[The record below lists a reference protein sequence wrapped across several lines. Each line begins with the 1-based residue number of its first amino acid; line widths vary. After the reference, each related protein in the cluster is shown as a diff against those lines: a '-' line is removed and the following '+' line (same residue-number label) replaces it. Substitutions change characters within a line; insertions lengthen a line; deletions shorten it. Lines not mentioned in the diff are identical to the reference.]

1 MRNRPFL
8 FFRTMEEIFKN
19 LEPPFDGYKISN
31 FGRIINPRGK
41 ECKPTTAKK
50 YNGQYAYP
58 FCNIN
63 IRRKSGNARKHA
75 SLAVEVYKAFGENY
89 KKGMRVYHK
98 DGDVWNCRIDN
109 LFIST
114 GYNISPTAEQIEVF
128 NSSVVKCVKHFVGAK
143 RMNSYAICDI
153 DDVMGESYRMIWEHL
168 SQWKTSTSFY
178 QFCIRYV
185 RWAFLAEYA
194 KKKKELEFINTVY
207 NTGKITG
214 RRGCE

>member
-1 MRNRPFL
+1 
-8 FFRTMEEIFKN
+8 MEEIFKN
-19 LEPPFDGYKISN
+19 LDPPFDGYKISN
-31 FGRIINPRGK
+31 FGRIISPKGK
-41 ECKPTTAKK
+41 ECKPTTKK
-50 YNGQYAYP
+50 YKGKYAYP

-63 IRRKSGNARKHA
+63 IRRKSGNARKYA

-89 KKGMRVYHK
+89 KKGLKVYHK

-109 LFIST
+109 LFIPT
-114 GYNISPTAEQIEVF
+114 GYTIPPNAEQIKRF
-128 NSSVVKCVKHFVGAK
+128 NTDVIKCVKHYIGIKKLNNCVV
-143 RMNSYAICDI
+143 CDI

-194 KKKKELEFINTVY
+194 KKKKELEFINTLCY
-207 NTGKITG
+207 ARPT
-214 RRGCE
+214 

>member
-1 MRNRPFL
+1 
-8 FFRTMEEIFKN
+8 MEEVFKN

-41 ECKPTTAKK
+41 ECKPATAKTH
-50 YNGQYAYP
+50 NGKYAYP
-58 FCNIN
+58 FCNIS
-63 IRRKSGNARKHA
+63 IRRKSGNAIKYS

-89 KKGMRVYHK
+89 KKGLKVYHK

-109 LFIST
+109 LFIAT
-114 GYNISPTAEQIEVF
+114 GYTIPPNAEQIKRF
-128 NSSVVKCVKHFVGAK
+128 NTDVIKCVKHYIGFK
-143 RMNSYAICDI
+143 KLNNCAICDI

-194 KKKKELEFINTVY
+194 KKKKELEFINTLCKDFIKY
-207 NTGKITG
+207 
-214 RRGCE
+214 

>member
-41 ECKPTTAKK
+41 ECKPAASK
-50 YNGQYAYP
+50 YKCYSYP
-58 FCNIN
+58 KIN
-63 IRRKSGNARKHA
+63 IIIRKKDMFARKLS
-75 SLAVEVYKAFGENY
+75 SLATAVYKAFGENY
-89 KKGMRVYHK
+89 QDGVKVYHK

-114 GYNISPTAEQIEVF
+114 GYTISPTAEQIEVF

-194 KKKKELEFINTVY
+194 KKKKELEFLGTYYGATI
-207 NTGKITG
+207 IRRQ
-214 RRGCE
+214 RRGEN